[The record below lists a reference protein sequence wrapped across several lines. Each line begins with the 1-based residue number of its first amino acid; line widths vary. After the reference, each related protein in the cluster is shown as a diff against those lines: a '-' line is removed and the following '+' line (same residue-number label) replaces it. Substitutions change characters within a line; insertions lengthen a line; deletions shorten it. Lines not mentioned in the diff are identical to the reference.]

1 VVPRD
6 RDASFNPVVVPKRR
20 NMIDVLENIIISFYA
35 KGMSVSDIQE
45 QIKELYDFVLDI
57 KHNFQKQ
64 EIYTN
69 LKQVLDW
76 IEANKNWDFA
86 YRKFA
91 YENYDILKVLVSN

>member
-1 VVPRD
+1 MVPRD

-57 KHNFQKQ
+57 LIDINRNILHEICLRRYNIQASSLIWQNYHFNF
-64 EIYTN
+64 
-69 LKQVLDW
+69 
-76 IEANKNWDFA
+76 
-86 YRKFA
+86 
-91 YENYDILKVLVSN
+91 